1 MKLKQLPLSERPRE
15 RLFREGATALSLAEL
30 IAILLRT
37 GSGNKDVLGLSGELL
52 HLFGGLKGIS
62 KASISEILQV
72 KGMGKAKVAVLVAAL
87 ELGKRLMACDTNIES
102 ERDEWRKTL
111 SYLCRLLSEEEREII
126 VSLFLDR
133 KGGVISKERVS
144 YGGIEGAF
152 LDVKYLF
159 RKAVRLDAR
168 GMVLIHNHP
177 NGTLRPS
184 REDIMLTEFVE
195 RSLSVLDISFVG
207 HFIAA
212 RGEWVQIPPGYTA

>member
-1 MKLKQLPLSERPRE
+1 M
-15 RLFREGATALSLAEL
+15 
-30 IAILLRT
+30 
-37 GSGNKDVLGLSGELL
+37 
-52 HLFGGLKGIS
+52 
-62 KASISEILQV
+62 
-72 KGMGKAKVAVLVAAL
+72 
-87 ELGKRLMACDTNIES
+87 
-102 ERDEWRKTL
+102 
-111 SYLCRLLSEEEREII
+111 
-126 VSLFLDR
+126 
-133 KGGVISKERVS
+133 ISKERVS

-212 RGEWVQIPPGYTA
+212 WGNGCKFLQGYTA